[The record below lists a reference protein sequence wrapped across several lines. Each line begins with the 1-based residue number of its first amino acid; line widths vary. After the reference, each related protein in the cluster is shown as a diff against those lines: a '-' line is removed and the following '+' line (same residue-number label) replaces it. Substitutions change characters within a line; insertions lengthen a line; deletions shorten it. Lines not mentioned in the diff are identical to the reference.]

1 MRMLAALAALAVL
14 VPSTASAETWLAI
27 AKANGHASYAD
38 PDAIAGDD
46 REVTVREMKIYD
58 PPLTLDGKT
67 VRARIVNYRFD
78 CETTRFK
85 ILSVENL
92 DLGGASVG
100 LFPIK
105 EEFREPA
112 VQGTVG
118 ERLAAFGCGAMA
130 MDPMAARTRDEAIAD
145 GLAMLQP

>member
-1 MRMLAALAALAVL
+1 MRMLAALAALAAL
-14 VPSTASAETWLAI
+14 APTAASAETWLAV

-38 PDAIAGDD
+38 PDAIAGDE

-58 PPLTLDGKT
+58 PPLSLEGKA

-92 DLGGASVG
+92 DLGGASVDVI
-100 LFPIK
+100 PIT
-105 EEFREPA
+105 EDFREPA
-112 VQGTVG
+112 AQGTVG

-130 MDPMAARTRDEAIAD
+130 MDPMAARTREEAIAD
-145 GLAMLQP
+145 GLAMLEQ

>member
-1 MRMLAALAALAVL
+1 MRKLVALAVAAL
-14 VPSTASAETWLAI
+14 LIPTAASAETWLAV

-38 PDAIAGDD
+38 PDAIVGDD

-58 PPLTLDGKT
+58 PPLTLEGKT

-92 DLGGASVG
+92 DTAGASVG

-105 EEFREPA
+105 EDFRDPA

-118 ERLAAFGCGAMA
+118 ERLAAFGCGALA
-130 MDPMAARTRDEAIAD
+130 MDPMGARTRNEAIAD
-145 GLAMLQP
+145 GLAMLEQ